1 MCIYTPNVHIISL
14 APTRTHT
21 HTLSRTAHI
30 QLHRLSSA
38 ARRHSPHTVTIRIRI
53 RKTVWRTENSQNF
66 SPAPTSTSA
75 AQLFGAVGALLGPHA
90 VRALLVRLLSL
101 FVISGVR
108 SFIKLER
115 GFWRSDRSTC
125 VKLSAY
131 RNILEY
137 NTFIRE

>member
-14 APTRTHT
+14 SPPTRTHT

-108 SFIKLER
+108 SLSNWKGDF
-115 GFWRSDRSTC
+115 GDQTDRPALNFQHTGI
-125 VKLSAY
+125 Y
-131 RNILEY
+131 
-137 NTFIRE
+137 